1 MDCIMQFKRGMQQ
14 QGVSTMNTLPIFS
27 KLFHLQL
34 AAIHTWARRQEKHC
48 CGFMLLQPAFLLP
61 VNLKISQSWLVSE
74 WGAVMGQSFLFSYIS
89 EIVLQPTATA
99 LDMCPLQFPSECILI
114 AVKCWIAMA
123 SHISLY

>member
-14 QGVSTMNTLPIFS
+14 WGVSTMNTLPIFS

-34 AAIHTWARRQEKHC
+34 AAIHTWARGQEKCC

-74 WGAVMGQSFLFSYIS
+74 CGGSDASIL
-89 EIVLQPTATA
+89 
-99 LDMCPLQFPSECILI
+99 PL
-114 AVKCWIAMA
+114 V
-123 SHISLY
+123 SLR